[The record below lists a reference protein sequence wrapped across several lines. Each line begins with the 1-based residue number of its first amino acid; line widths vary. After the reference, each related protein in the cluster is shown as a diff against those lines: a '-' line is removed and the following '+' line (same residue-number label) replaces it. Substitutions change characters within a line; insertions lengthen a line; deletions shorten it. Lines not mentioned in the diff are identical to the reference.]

1 MVTTSARPD
10 RLGWKELP
18 SAAQLYV
25 IAVVVAGACTIV
37 VLWPR
42 ERPPADT
49 FVTLVAISCLLSVWK
64 VNLPLPLSSGSTLS
78 VSYAADLAAL
88 LLVGPRAALLVA
100 LAGAYAQCTI
110 SVKRPY
116 PLYRTAFS
124 LGAEAITMAAT
135 SVTYAALGGEIAPAD
150 FASLPKP
157 LVGAIA
163 TYFIVNTGLV
173 ASAIGLSSRRNIVQI
188 WIDDFLWSGASFMM
202 AGSAGAC
209 AAVLTTRGQI
219 WTPFLLAMPVYVVYR
234 TYSIV
239 VARLDEQRRH
249 VEETTRLHDEAVRA
263 LRQARESEQALAQE
277 KARLMVVL
285 SSIGDGVIATDLD
298 GTILLMNAAAETM
311 TGWPRDDA
319 IGRPLALVFQD
330 ADLETRKRSD
340 TGTRLVTES
349 SGPPASRRS
358 AVLIARDLSERPIEE
373 CAKPLRD
380 GTGQTIGL
388 VLAFRDI
395 SAALRAQEERARAD
409 RLASL
414 GLLAGGIAHDFNNV
428 LMAIMGNIS
437 MVRATTT
444 TVAGSV
450 NADALA
456 SAEQA
461 CVRARQITWQLQ
473 TFARGAVPHKKP
485 IALARVLE
493 ESASLALRGSNVACS
508 FDMAADLWTIEA
520 DDCQLVQV
528 FMNVLINAQQA
539 MPHGGVITMRAEN
552 VFELTERSQHAL
564 RLEPGPYVRVS
575 VVDAGIGIPR
585 EHLSRI
591 FDPYFGT
598 KQRGSGLG
606 LATAHSIVKNHGGF
620 VSVESE
626 PGRGTTMTIHF
637 PAVRAEARR
646 AAPPVIVSS
655 GHDRPCVLVMD
666 DEASARALAAN
677 MLDFLG
683 YSAEVVETGSA
694 AIARFEH
701 ALGAGHPFDAVMLDL
716 VVPGDLGAREAMDR
730 LTTLY
735 PAARGILVTG
745 YAQDAAVTA
754 YRDHGF
760 AAAITKPYTLQEL
773 EATLKTV
780 ITSSSK
786 WRVH

>member
-1 MVTTSARPD
+1 MEATRVPRD
-10 RLGWKELP
+10 RLGWQTLP
-18 SAAQLYV
+18 PGAQLYV
-25 IAVVVAGACTIV
+25 MAVVAGGACTAV
-37 VLWPR
+37 ALSPQEW
-42 ERPPADT
+42 PPASE
-49 FVTLVAISCLLSVWK
+49 FLTLVAVSCLLSTWK

-100 LAGAYAQCTI
+100 LAGAFTQCTI
-110 SVKRPY
+110 KPKRPY

-135 SVTYAALGGEIAPAD
+135 SASYAALGGRVAPID

-163 TYFIVNTGLV
+163 AYFVVNTGLI
-173 ASAIGLSSRRNIVQI
+173 AGAIGLSSRRPIVKI
-188 WIDDFLWSGASFMM
+188 WIDDFLWSGASFMV

-209 AAVLTTRGQI
+209 AAVLTARGQI
-219 WTPFLLAMPVYVVYR
+219 WGPFLLAMPAYVVYR
-234 TYSIV
+234 SYSLV
-239 VARLDEQRRH
+239 VARLEDQRRH

-263 LRQARESEQALAQE
+263 LRHARESEQALAEE
-277 KARLMVVL
+277 KARLVVVL
-285 SSIGDGVIATDLD
+285 GSIGDGVIATDLD
-298 GTILLMNAAAETM
+298 GTILVMNAAAESM
-311 TGWPRDDA
+311 TGWLRDDA
-319 IGRPLALVFQD
+319 IGRPLATVFQT
-330 ADLETRKRSD
+330 ADPETRKRFETD
-340 TGTRLVTES
+340 THLLTES
-349 SGPPASRRS
+349 PAPAASRRS
-358 AVLIARDLSERPIEE
+358 AMLVARDLSERPIEE
-373 CAKPLRD
+373 CAAPLRD
-380 GTGQTIGL
+380 GGGQTIGL
-388 VLAFRDI
+388 VVAFRDI
-395 SAALRAQEERARAD
+395 TDALRVQEERARAD

-437 MVRATTT
+437 MARATTT
-444 TVAGSV
+444 RSMIAG
-450 NADALA
+450 ALA
-456 SAEQA
+456 DAEQA

-473 TFARGAVPHKKP
+473 TFAKGGVPLKKP
-485 IALARVLE
+485 VGLRRLLE
-493 ESASLALRGSNVACS
+493 ESASLALKGSNVSCD
-508 FDMAADLWTIEA
+508 FDVRTDLWTIDA
-520 DDCQLVQV
+520 DECQLVQV

-539 MPHGGVITMRAEN
+539 MPRGGVITIRADN

-564 RLEPGPYVRVS
+564 RVGPGPYVRVS

-598 KQRGSGLG
+598 KQRGTGLG

-620 VSVESE
+620 IGVESA

-637 PAVRAEARR
+637 PAAM
-646 AAPPVIVSS
+646 AATQRDASPVIVSG

-683 YSAEVVETGSA
+683 YSSEAVETGSA

-701 ALGAGHPFDAVMLDL
+701 ALGSGRPFDAVMLDL

-745 YAQDAAVTA
+745 YAQDAAVA
-754 YRDHGF
+754 SYRDHGF

-773 EATLKTV
+773 QNTLNAV
-780 ITSSSK
+780 IVPST